1 MRYLFF
7 VQSEGRGHLSQ
18 ALAVATDLRRDGHE
32 ICGVV
37 TNHLPSRPLPDYFIK
52 EIDTP
57 IYYIN
62 SPYFLISK
70 DQKGIIFWRS
80 LIFNLS
86 RWQVYWKSFRKIKH
100 LTKNLKPDLI
110 VNFYESLFGC
120 YRLLFHPSIKSFA
133 IGHQFFITHPD
144 FIRPP
149 KRQHSFLLLKLYN
162 WLVAYGS
169 EAKIALSFSDS
180 PDQPQKK
187 LFVCPPL
194 IRQDI
199 LEKKAEPENFILSY
213 ILNPGYAEIISDWA
227 QKNPETKIEAFWDK
241 LEAAPK
247 ENPLENLCF
256 HKINSSLFIDRLSK
270 CRAYISTGGFESIC
284 EAAYLQKPILMIPT
298 KNHYEQWC
306 NAYDANRCGLAEF
319 SADFDF
325 DKLLKLTKTQTSEP
339 GQCFKNWHDKNQKKI
354 FTILENQWNQK

>member
-1 MRYLFF
+1 M
-7 VQSEGRGHLSQ
+7 SQ
-18 ALAVATDLRRDGHE
+18 ALTIANKLRQDGHE
-32 ICGVV
+32 ICGIV
-37 TNHLPSRPLPDYFIK
+37 TNHLLSRPLPEYFIK
-52 EIDTP
+52 EIAAP

-80 LIFNLS
+80 LFFNLS
-86 RWQVYWKSFRKIKH
+86 RWRVYWQSFQKIKH
-100 LTKNLKPDLI
+100 LIRTLKPDLI
-110 VNFYESLFGC
+110 INFYESLFGC
-120 YRLLFHPSIKSFA
+120 YRFLFRPKIKSFT
-133 IGHQFFITHPD
+133 IGHQFFVTHPD

-149 KRQHSFLLLKLYN
+149 KHWLSFFFLKIYN

-194 IRQDI
+194 IRQTI
-199 LEKKAEPENFILSY
+199 LEQKAKPEDFILSY
-213 ILNPGYAEIISDWA
+213 ILNPGYANIISNWA
-227 QKNPETKIEAFWDK
+227 QKNPKTKVEAFWDK
-241 LEAAPK
+241 LEAGTT
-247 ENPLENLCF
+247 ETPLKNLCF
-256 HKINSSLFIDRLSK
+256 HKISGSLFIDRLSK
-270 CRAYISTGGFESIC
+270 CCAYISTGGFESIC
-284 EAAYLQKPILMIPT
+284 EAAYLQKPILMIPS

-325 DKLLKLTKTQTSEP
+325 DKLLKLTKTQTSES
-339 GQCFKNWHDKNQKKI
+339 GQCFKNWHDKDQKKI